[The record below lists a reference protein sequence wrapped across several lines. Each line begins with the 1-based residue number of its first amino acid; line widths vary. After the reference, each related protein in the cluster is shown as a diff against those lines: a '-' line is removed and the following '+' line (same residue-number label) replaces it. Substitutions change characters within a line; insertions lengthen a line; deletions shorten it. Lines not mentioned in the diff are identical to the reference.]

1 MSSENI
7 ISVRQMVEFVLRSG
21 DIDGGFS
28 SVRRAQEGTRLHQKL
43 QRQAMKDTD
52 YRKEV
57 YLSTE
62 VQKEDV
68 CLTVEGRADGI
79 FTRMDE
85 AGDLVTV
92 IDEIK
97 SVTEELEEIT
107 EETYPL
113 HWAQA
118 CCYAYMYALQEDL
131 TQVEVRL
138 TYIHTET
145 EAVRHLYHSFPLPE
159 LEAIF
164 IRLTDL
170 YFVWI
175 LRQNEWEQERN
186 RSLTEVAFPFP
197 AYRPGQ
203 RAMAAY
209 VFNAIRDGVKAFLQ
223 APTGIGK
230 TISALFPAIKAM
242 EAGLTDKVFYITAK
256 HTTGLAALDAAARLQ
271 DNGARI
277 KVIEISSKDS
287 MCPLEKR
294 SCHPADCPM
303 ALGHFDRI
311 NQAALEILRTED
323 RLTSDKIRVWAEK
336 YHVCP
341 FELSLDLS
349 TWSDVVICDYNYVFD
364 PNASL
369 KRFFSERRTNY
380 TVLVD
385 EAHNLVDRAR
395 EMFSETLEKEAFLKL
410 KKALKE
416 HPLQGASAA
425 AKACDRVN
433 KIFLRIKKE
442 LPEEGRYHTIAGP
455 PDDLILALRHFNE
468 SLEPVISAWRG
479 NAPDE
484 WLDLYFASVNFIRV
498 AEQIDEHYITYVDR
512 TQRSMSLKL
521 FCYHPAGVLSE
532 VYKILRSVV
541 FFSATLMPAPYYK
554 EFLGAAEEDLMAGL
568 PSPFDPANRLI
579 LIDDSVAL
587 TYQYR
592 DANVGPVAE
601 RIHAA
606 VHVRPG
612 SYFIFFPSFTYMHK
626 VAEQYRTDYPEDEM
640 LEQEAGM
647 KEEARREFL
656 SRMQDDGTLRLVF
669 AVLGGVFSE
678 SVDLAGDRL
687 IGAVIVTVGLPQIG
701 FERDQI
707 RTQMDARS
715 GEGFAYAYS
724 YPGMGKVLQA
734 AGRVI
739 RTEEDKGLILLID
752 ERYRSTAYQK
762 LLPDDWFPIR
772 RVDAT
777 TMTDVIEEFWNQ
789 DQHE

>member
-1 MSSENI
+1 MSAEHI
-7 ISVRQMVEFVLRSG
+7 VSVRQMVEFVLRSG

-43 QRQAMKDTD
+43 QRQAMKDSD

-62 VQKEDV
+62 VQKEQV
-68 CLTVEGRADGI
+68 LLTVEGRADGI
-79 FTRMDE
+79 FTRTKED
-85 AGDLVTV
+85 GQQIVV

-97 SVTEELEEIT
+97 SVTEELDEIT
-107 EETYPL
+107 EGTHPL

-118 CCYAYMYALQEDL
+118 SCYAYMYALQEDL
-131 TQVEVRL
+131 PRVEVRL
-138 TYIHTET
+138 TYIHAET
-145 EAVRHLYHSFPLPE
+145 ESVRFLYHVFSLAE

-164 IRLTDL
+164 QRLTDL
-170 YFVWI
+170 YFVWV
-175 LRQNEWEQERN
+175 LRQNEWEQLRD
-186 RSLTEVAFPFP
+186 RSLSEVAFPFP

-242 EAGLTDKVFYITAK
+242 EAGLTDKIFYITAK
-256 HTTGLAALDAAARLQ
+256 HTTGLAAMDAAARLQ
-271 DNGARI
+271 ENGARI

-303 ALGHFDRI
+303 ARGHFDRV
-311 NQAALEILRTED
+311 NRAALEILSRED
-323 RLTSDKIRVWAEK
+323 RLTSDQIRVWAEQ
-336 YHVCP
+336 YQVCP

-349 TWSDVVICDYNYVFD
+349 TWADVVICDYNYVFD
-364 PNASL
+364 PSASL

-395 EMFSETLEKEAFLKL
+395 DMYSETLEKEAFLKL

-416 HPLQGASAA
+416 RPMVGSAA
-425 AKACDRVN
+425 AIKACDRVN

-442 LPEEGRYHTIAGP
+442 CPEESRYSTISGP
-455 PDDLILALRHFNE
+455 PDDLILALRRFNE
-468 SLEPVISAWRG
+468 SMELVLQNWHG
-479 NAPDE
+479 NAPDD
-484 WLDLYFASVNFIRV
+484 WLDVYFASLSFIRV
-498 AEQIDEHYITYVDR
+498 AEQMDEHYITYVDQTR
-512 TQRSMSLKL
+512 KSTSIKL
-521 FCYHPAGVLSE
+521 FCYHPAGVLAQ
-532 VYKILRSVV
+532 VYQILGSVI

-554 EFLGAAEEDLMAGL
+554 EFLGATEEDLMAGL
-568 PSPFDPANRLI
+568 PSPFDPSRRLI
-579 LIDDSVAL
+579 MIDDSIQL

-592 DANVGPVAE
+592 DANISQVAR
-601 RIHAA
+601 RIHEA
-606 VHVRPG
+606 VHVRAG
-612 SYFIFFPSFTYMHK
+612 SYFIFFPSFAYMRK
-626 VAEQYRTDYPEDEM
+626 VVERYRSDYPEDQVI
-640 LEQEAGM
+640 EQETGM
-647 KEEARREFL
+647 NDEARRAVL
-656 SRMQDDGTLRLVF
+656 QQMQDDGALRLVF

-678 SVDLAGDRL
+678 SVDLVGDRL

-707 RTQMDARS
+707 RAQMDERL

-752 ERYRSTAYQK
+752 ERYRSPSYQK
-762 LLPDDWFPIR
+762 LLPEDWFPIR
-772 RVDAT
+772 RVDET
-777 TMTDVIEEFWNQ
+777 TMTDVIKRFWS
-789 DQHE
+789 E

>member
-1 MSSENI
+1 MSSEHVV
-7 ISVRQMVEFVLRSG
+7 SVRQMVEFVLRSG

-43 QRQAMKDTD
+43 QRQAMKDSD

-62 VQKEDV
+62 VQKEQV
-68 CLTVEGRADGI
+68 RLTVEGRADGI
-79 FTRMDE
+79 FTRTSE
-85 AGDLVTV
+85 EGEPLVI

-97 SVTEELEEIT
+97 SVTEELDEIT
-107 EETYPL
+107 EETHPL

-118 CCYAYMYALQEDL
+118 ACYAYMYALEEDL

-138 TYIHTET
+138 TYIHAET
-145 EAVRHLYHSFPLPE
+145 ESVRYLYHAFSLAE

-164 IRLTDL
+164 QRLTDL
-170 YFVWI
+170 YFVWV
-175 LRQNEWEQERN
+175 LRQDEWEQLRD
-186 RSLTEVAFPFP
+186 RSLSEVSFPFP

-256 HTTGLAALDAAARLQ
+256 HTTGLAAMDAAARLQ
-271 DNGARI
+271 ANGARI
-277 KVIEISSKDS
+277 KIIEISSKDS

-303 ALGHFDRI
+303 ARGHFDRV
-311 NQAALEILRTED
+311 NQAALEILSRED
-323 RLTSDKIRVWAEK
+323 RLTSDQIRAWAEQ
-336 YHVCP
+336 YQVCP

-349 TWSDVVICDYNYVFD
+349 TWADVVICDYNYVFD
-364 PNASL
+364 PSASL

-395 EMFSETLEKEAFLKL
+395 DMYSETLEKEAFLKL
-410 KKALKE
+410 KKALKDR
-416 HPLQGASAA
+416 PMTGSTAA
-425 AKACDRVN
+425 MKACDRVN

-442 LPEEGRYHTIAGP
+442 CPEESRYSTIAGP
-455 PDDLILALRHFNE
+455 PDDLILALRRFNE
-468 SLEPVISAWRG
+468 SMELVLQNWHG
-479 NAPDE
+479 NAPDD
-484 WLDLYFASVNFIRV
+484 WLDVYFASLSFIRV
-498 AEQIDEHYITYVDR
+498 AEQMDEHYITYVDQTR
-512 TQRSMSLKL
+512 KSMSIKL
-521 FCYHPAGVLSE
+521 FCYHPAGALNQ
-532 VYKILRSVV
+532 VYQILGSVI

-554 EFLGAAEEDLMAGL
+554 EFLGATEEDLMAGL
-568 PSPFDPANRLI
+568 PSPFDPARRLI
-579 LIDDSVAL
+579 MIDDSIPL
-587 TYQYR
+587 TYQHR
-592 DANVGPVAE
+592 DANVGQVAQ
-601 RIHAA
+601 RIHEA
-606 VHVRPG
+606 VHVRAG
-612 SYFIFFPSFTYMHK
+612 SYFIFFPSFAYMRK
-626 VAEQYRTDYPEDEM
+626 VLEAYRGDYPEDAVI
-640 LEQEAGM
+640 EQETGM
-647 KEEARREFL
+647 SDEARLAVL
-656 SRMQDDGTLRLVF
+656 SQMQDDGTLRLVF

-678 SVDLAGDRL
+678 SVDLVGDRL
-687 IGAVIVTVGLPQIG
+687 IGAIIVTVGLPQIG

-707 RTQMDARS
+707 RAQMDERL

-739 RTEEDKGLILLID
+739 RTEEDKGLVLLID
-752 ERYRSTAYQK
+752 ERYRNASYQK
-762 LLPDDWFPIR
+762 LLPADWFPIR

-777 TMTDVIEEFWNQ
+777 TMTDVIKRFWS
-789 DQHE
+789 E

>member
-1 MSSENI
+1 MSSTYV

-43 QRQAMKDTD
+43 QRQSMKGSD

-62 VQKEDV
+62 VQKEDIT
-68 CLTVEGRADGI
+68 LQVEGRADGI
-79 FTRMDE
+79 FTRE
-85 AGDLVTV
+85 RAEGGTITV

-97 SVTEELEEIT
+97 SVTEELSDIT
-107 EETYPL
+107 EETHPL

-118 CCYAYMYALQEDL
+118 ACYAYMYAVQEEL
-131 TQVEVRL
+131 TEVEVRL
-138 TYIHTET
+138 TYIHAET
-145 EAVRHLYHSFPLPE
+145 EDVRYLYHSFPLDE

-164 IRLTDL
+164 TRLTEL

-175 LRQNEWEQERN
+175 LRQHAWEIQRD
-186 RSLTEVAFPFP
+186 RSLGTAVFPF
-197 AYRPGQ
+197 ASYRPGQ

-230 TISALFPAIKAM
+230 TISALFPAVKAM
-242 EAGLTDKVFYITAK
+242 EAGLTDKIFYITAK
-256 HTTGLAALDAAARLQ
+256 HTTGLAAMDAALRLKEQ
-271 DNGARI
+271 GACL
-277 KVIEISSKDS
+277 KVIEIFSKDS

-303 ALGHFDRI
+303 ARGHFDRV
-311 NQAALEILRTED
+311 NQAALEILREED
-323 RLTSDKIRVWAEK
+323 LLTSAKIRAWAEH
-336 YHVCP
+336 YQVCP

-349 TWSDVVICDYNYVFD
+349 TWADVVICDYNYVFD
-364 PNASL
+364 PSASL
-369 KRFFSERRTNY
+369 KRFFAERRTNY

-395 EMFSETLEKEAFLKL
+395 EMFSATLEKEAFLQL

-416 HPLQGASAA
+416 HPTVAQTQAS
-425 AKACDRVN
+425 KACDRVN
-433 KIFLRIKKE
+433 KILLRIRKE
-442 LPEEGRYHTIAGP
+442 CPEEGRYHRIAGP
-455 PDDLILALRHFNE
+455 PDDLIFALRRFNE
-468 SLEPVISAWRG
+468 TMEQVLSAWHG
-479 NAPDE
+479 NAPDT
-484 WLDLYFASVNFIRV
+484 WLDLYFQSITFIRV
-498 AEQIDEHYITYVDR
+498 AEQMDEHYITYVDQ
-512 TQRSMSLKL
+512 TKRSMTVKL
-521 FCYHPAGVLSE
+521 FCYHPAGVLAE
-532 VYKILRSVV
+532 TYKILRSVV

-554 EFLGAAEEDLMAGL
+554 EFLGAEERDLLAGL
-568 PSPFDPANRLI
+568 PSPFDPAKRLI
-579 LIDDSVAL
+579 LIDDTIPL

-592 DANVGPVAE
+592 DANVDRVAQ
-601 RIHAA
+601 RIHIA
-606 VHVRPG
+606 VHARTG
-612 SYFIFFPSFTYMHK
+612 SYFIFFPSFAYMHK
-626 VAEQYRTDYPEDEM
+626 VAESYRASYPED
-640 LEQEAGM
+640 LLVEQETGM
-647 KEEARREFL
+647 TEEARRAVL
-656 SRMQDDGTLRLVF
+656 DQMQDDGTLRLVF
-669 AVLGGVFSE
+669 TVLGGVFSE
-678 SVDLAGDRL
+678 SVDLVGDRL

-707 RTQMDARS
+707 RAQMEERL

-752 ERYRSTAYQK
+752 ERYRSPAYQK

-772 RVDAT
+772 RVDGE
-777 TMTDVIEEFWNQ
+777 TMEDVIKRFWS
-789 DQHE
+789 E